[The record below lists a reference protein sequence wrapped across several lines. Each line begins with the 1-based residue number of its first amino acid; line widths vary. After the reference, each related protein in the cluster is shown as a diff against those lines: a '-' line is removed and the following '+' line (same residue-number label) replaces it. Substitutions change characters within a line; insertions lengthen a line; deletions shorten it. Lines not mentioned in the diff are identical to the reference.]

1 MEIIVELVILF
12 IAFHFLFKDY
22 KDAQRGDKV
31 KGFIRGF
38 LIFFIILV
46 LMGMMSDGISIG

>member
-1 MEIIVELVILF
+1 MELFGLVGELAILF

-31 KGFIRGF
+31 KGFFRGF
-38 LIFFIILV
+38 LLAFIVFV
-46 LMGMMSDGISIG
+46 LMDILLD